1 MQIQRRKSKV
11 VKIGNILIGGSNP
24 IRVQS
29 MATSNTADL
38 KKVTEEITR
47 LEEAGA
53 EIIRVAIPDKESVEA
68 LPSIKSKMKVPL
80 VADIHFNASLAVA
93 VLEKNCI
100 DKIRLNPGNIPKKI
114 RNPITNVDYD
124 NIKYIGTKIK
134 EKGIPVRI
142 GVNSGSLD
150 KELLDKYG
158 YPTPDALVESA
169 IRTVETLESV
179 GVKDIVISIKSTDLG
194 VFLEANRKLARI
206 CDYPLHIGVTES
218 GIENYGII
226 KSSIGLGTLLLEGI
240 GDTIRVSLTGN
251 SEKEVEAGFNILK
264 SLQIRFREPE
274 IIACPTCG
282 RMKNIDLEK
291 VVKDVENRI
300 KIHQIKKPIKISI
313 LGCAVNGPG
322 EAMNADFGAAC
333 GDGEGLIY
341 KNGKI
346 VKKVPEN
353 KLAEELVKLIVENSN
368 QYGLDSK

>member
-1 MQIQRRKSKV
+1 MQIKRRKSRV
-11 VKIGNILIGGSNP
+11 VKIGNTLIGGNNP
-24 IRVQS
+24 IVVQS
-29 MATSNTADL
+29 MATSDTADI
-38 KKVTEEITR
+38 KKVTEEIKK
-47 LEEAGA
+47 LEEVGC
-53 EIIRVAIPDKESVEA
+53 EIIRVAIPDKKSVDA
-68 LPSIKSKMKVPL
+68 LPHIKSTMRVPL

-93 VLEKNCI
+93 VLEKNCV

-114 RNPITNVDYD
+114 INPITNVEYD
-124 NIKYIGTKIK
+124 NLKYISTKIR

-169 IRTVETLESV
+169 IRTVETLESA
-179 GVKDIVISIKSTDLG
+179 GLKDIVISIKSTDLS
-194 VFLEANRKLARI
+194 VFLEANRKLAKM
-206 CDYPLHIGVTES
+206 CDYPIHIGVTES

-226 KSSIGLGTLLLEGI
+226 KSSIGIGTLLQEGI

-264 SLQIRFREPE
+264 ALQIRFKEPE

-282 RMKNIDLEK
+282 RMKNIDLENI
-291 VVKDVENRI
+291 VKDVESKI
-300 KIHQIKKPIKISI
+300 KLHHIKKPMKISI

-333 GDGEGLIY
+333 GDGEGLLY
-341 KNGKI
+341 KNGEI

-353 KLAEELVKLIVENSN
+353 KLAEELLKLIKESEV
-368 QYGLDSK
+368 K